1 MNNFSYGIKRD
12 VLTCYF
18 YNINNAALHIAC
30 RKMCNSE
37 IFISATFDEQ
47 SAEVQFKANDIDAAV
62 NEAVEFTKGYLQ
74 GIKALARLDALAKDL
89 NNGE

>member
-1 MNNFSYGIKRD
+1 MELIMQHYISLVK
-12 VLTCYF
+12 
-18 YNINNAALHIAC
+18 
-30 RKMCNSE
+30 KMRNSQ
-37 IFISATFDEQ
+37 IFLSATYNEQ
-47 SAEVQFKANDIDAAV
+47 SAEISFKTNDIEAAV